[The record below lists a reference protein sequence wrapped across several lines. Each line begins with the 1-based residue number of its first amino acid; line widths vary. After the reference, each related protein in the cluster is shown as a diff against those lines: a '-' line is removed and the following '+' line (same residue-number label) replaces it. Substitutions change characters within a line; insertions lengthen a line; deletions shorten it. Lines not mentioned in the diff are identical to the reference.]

1 LHRALVYAGLVVAAI
16 AVHLALRQVTWER
29 SSELHM
35 LMEVAACLVALMVTK
50 IALVRYY
57 SRPTDRFL
65 LLGVAFLGTG
75 LLDGYHALAGTGLL
89 GDSSRGLEMAAQSWG
104 WLASRLYLATLV
116 VVTIFIV
123 RIRPQTGKH
132 LDQRL
137 VFGGAALLFLTFLG
151 LLSLAPLS
159 GSYASDLWLR
169 RLLELIPAAAFLA
182 MLVYILRRGDWRS
195 GTYDHWLVLSLLVA
209 FLGQALFMGF
219 ARGPLDPLVVAG
231 HVAKVLGYLCILFG
245 LLGDIYALFRR
256 SDRVAT
262 ELTRINAALQAEAH
276 ERTRAEQ
283 DRDHFFDLSLDL
295 LCIGGLDGFFRQLNP
310 AWESVL
316 GWSVEELKMK
326 PFLEFIHPDDR
337 DRAAGELQRLRL
349 GGMVVDFECRLQA
362 KDGTYRWLSWR
373 SAPLPGKGLF
383 YGAARDI
390 SERKHVEQMKDDFV
404 SVVSHELRTPLTSI
418 RGSLGLLAG
427 GVAGALPERAGVL
440 LDIAAKNSERLVRLI
455 NDILDIEKIESGE
468 MGFRLIPQD
477 LMLLVEQA
485 VESNQTY
492 GQPYGIALRIVES
505 VSGVRVRA
513 DADRIQQ
520 VLTNLLSNAVKF
532 SPREG
537 VVEVGVMAG
546 RGRALIRVSDH
557 GKGIPPGFRSRIF
570 EKFAQ
575 ADATSTRQQGGTGLG
590 LTISKAIVERHGGR
604 IWFETVEDEGTTFF
618 VELPE
623 WLADPAV
630 DVEPER
636 SRILVCEDDPDVAHL
651 LVMML
656 EQGGFEADV
665 AADAAEA
672 RRLLAERD
680 YAAMTLDLIL
690 PDQDGVSLLRE
701 LREDAAGRQMPVVV
715 VSARAE
721 QGRREL
727 NGGAIGVIDWLVK
740 PIDQERL
747 QEALRRA
754 VRPVDGG
761 DPADRPTILHVED
774 DADLREVVGAIIE
787 QAADVERAQ
796 DLAEARA
803 QLARRRFDLVILDLA
818 LPDGSGMDLLPLLGS
833 LSPPTPVIIFSAHE
847 VDSPVASRVAS
858 VLVKSQT
865 SNRELVEKI
874 QSVLGR

>member
-1 LHRALVYAGLVVAAI
+1 LRRALVYVGVVVAAI
-16 AVHLALRQVTWER
+16 AAHFALRDTGWR
-29 SSELHM
+29 RAPELH
-35 LMEVAACLVALMVTK
+35 LFLEVVASLVALMVTK

-75 LLDGYHALAGTGLL
+75 LLDGYHGLAGSGLL
-89 GDSSRGLEMAAQSWG
+89 GDGSHALEMAAQSWG
-104 WLASRLYLATLV
+104 WIASRLFLAIFV
-116 VVTIFIV
+116 VATIFIV
-123 RIRPQTGKH
+123 RVRPAVKQ
-132 LDQRL
+132 LDRRL
-137 VFGGAALLFLTFLG
+137 VFGGAAVLFLSFLG

-159 GSYASDLWLR
+159 GSYASDLWFR
-169 RLLELIPAAAFLA
+169 RLLELIPGVAFFA
-182 MLVYILRRGDWRS
+182 MFVFMLRRGDWRN
-195 GTYDHWLVLSLLVA
+195 GTYDHWLVLSLLIG
-209 FLGQALFMGF
+209 FLGQGLFMGF

-231 HVAKVLGYLCILFG
+231 HVIKILSYLCVLFG

-256 SDRVAT
+256 SDRTAA
-262 ELTRINAALQAEAH
+262 ELTRINAALQSEAR

-295 LCIGGLDGFFRQLNP
+295 LCIGDSNGYFRQLNP
-310 AWESVL
+310 AWQTVL
-316 GWSVEELKMK
+316 GWTVEEMK
-326 PFLEFIHPDDR
+326 ARPFLAFVHPEDQE
-337 DRAAGELQRLRL
+337 RAAGELQRLRL
-349 GGMVVDFECRLQA
+349 GGMVVDFEGRMQA

-427 GVAGALPERAGVL
+427 GVAGPLPERAGVL

-468 MGFRLIPQD
+468 MGFRLMPQD
-477 LMLLVEQA
+477 LMTLVEQA
-485 VESNQTY
+485 VEANQAY
-492 GQPYGIALRIVES
+492 GQPYGIGLRITES

-513 DADRIQQ
+513 DADRMQQ

-537 VVEVGVMAG
+537 VVEVGVTAAK
-546 RGRALIRVSDH
+546 GRALIRVRDH
-557 GKGIPPGFRSRIF
+557 GKGIPAGFRTRIF

-604 IWFETVEDEGTTFF
+604 IWFETIEGEGTTFF

-623 WLADPAV
+623 WLADSLP
-630 DVEPER
+630 EPEAAR
-636 SRILVCEDDPDVAHL
+636 VRILVCEDDPDVAKL
-651 LVMML
+651 LVLML
-656 EQGGFEADV
+656 QQDGFEADI
-665 AADAAEA
+665 ARDASEA
-672 RRLLAERD
+672 RRLLAEGS

-701 LREDAAGRQMPVVV
+701 LREDAASRQMPVVV

-747 QEALRRA
+747 QEALRQA
-754 VRPVDGG
+754 VGGWDREGRTERPL
-761 DPADRPTILHVED
+761 ILHVED
-774 DADLREVVGAIIE
+774 DADLREVVGAIID

-803 QLARRRFDLVILDLA
+803 QLARRHFDLVILDLA
-818 LPDGSGMDLLPLLGS
+818 LPDGSGMELLPLLGA

-847 VDSPVASRVAS
+847 VDGPVANRVAS

-865 SNRELVEKI
+865 SNRELVERI
-874 QSVLGR
+874 QAVLGR